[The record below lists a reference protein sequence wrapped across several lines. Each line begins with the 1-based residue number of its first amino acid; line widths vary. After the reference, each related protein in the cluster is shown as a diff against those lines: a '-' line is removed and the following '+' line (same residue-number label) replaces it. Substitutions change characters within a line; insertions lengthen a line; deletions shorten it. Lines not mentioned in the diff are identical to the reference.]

1 MQFTDEHIA
10 EFQMLYKKH
19 FGKEIS
25 KEVALD
31 KAIRLVRLMKVV
43 LEGEP
48 KIKTNE
54 ANQPSITN
62 Q

>member
-1 MQFTDEHIA
+1 MQLTDEHIA

-31 KAIRLVRLMKVV
+31 KGLRLIRLIKVV
-43 LEGEP
+43 LEDDP
-48 KIKTNE
+48 KNKEHE
-54 ANQPSITN
+54 ATQPVITK